1 MSAMKMIAQRDKL
14 KTAVYIH
21 CIGCPDSQSIPKAS
35 LLRGMRLSDV
45 GTPSKYRVRSSSLI
59 NSEYNDALS
68 IGVPY
73 LEGKQ
78 TQKQLRVNTLSTHTG
93 ERVCLC

>member
-1 MSAMKMIAQRDKL
+1 MIAQRDKW

-21 CIGCPDSQSIPKAS
+21 CIGCPDSQAIPEAS
-35 LLRGMRLSDV
+35 PLRGMQDV
-45 GTPSKYRVRSSSLI
+45 GTPSKYRVRSSPLTKTK
-59 NSEYNDALS
+59 YNDALS

-73 LEGKQ
+73 LEEKQ